1 MAGGGCCIARYA
13 GGGYDMSKV
22 HRIMQRFRPI
32 APKPAAG
39 GGSLSADSS
48 TSERGDPSVRTGR
61 GKRRRGATVSNV
73 KRCRGSRTK
82 ASPRKSES
90 GGSVSDRDKIGKT
103 LPLLPENPD
112 LNPKRKSEEDFPL
125 WLSSGDDGHVG
136 SGVDHVRLQDTTV
149 AAGPRVVV
157 DSWVRVESVTE
168 TWVADCDGWY
178 SLGRTDEEK
187 VMTLHA
193 DACPGFVSDGQNR
206 VRWINAAYRRM
217 VGAGEEDEVVAQVV
231 VEEEEEEK
239 VAVLPMGCA
248 GFTCRVRVVT
258 CGKEKNSQTVPCD
271 VWRMGRGGFAW
282 RLDTTA
288 ALSLGR

>member
-61 GKRRRGATVSNV
+61 GKRRRGATGSNV
-73 KRCRGSRTK
+73 KRCRGRRTK

-90 GGSVSDRDKIGKT
+90 GGSVSDGDKIGKT

-112 LNPKRKSEEDFPL
+112 LNPKRKSEEGFPL

-136 SGVDHVRLQDTTV
+136 SGVDHVRLQDPTV

-168 TWVADCDGWY
+168 TWVADCYGWY

-187 VMTLHA
+187 E
-193 DACPGFVSDGQNR
+193 DG
-206 VRWINAAYRRM
+206 
-217 VGAGEEDEVVAQVV
+217 GAGEEDEVVAQVV

-239 VAVLPMGCA
+239 VAELPMGCA

-271 VWRMGRGGFAW
+271 VWRMGRGGFSW